1 MGRKLAMEVVPLK
14 SRPTPTT
21 AMARRTNK
29 TIATDTMTAQASLN
43 NKRTTNLMVSV
54 GEEGRT
60 LRRTSAAIETHR
72 DLRTEVTAS
81 TLMGLLILIKTS
93 RHGKSGRKRIESSGE
108 SKSKNSTDNR
118 RRISRRWLG
127 ELRRDFTDRVWR

>member
-1 MGRKLAMEVVPLK
+1 MGRKLAMEAVPLK

-29 TIATDTMTAQASLN
+29 TIATDTMTAQASLS
-43 NKRTTNLMVSV
+43 NKRMTNLMVSV

-81 TLMGLLILIKTS
+81 TLMDLLILIKTS
-93 RHGKSGRKRIESSGE
+93 RPGKSGKKRIEISGE
-108 SKSKNSTDNR
+108 SRSRNSTDSKR
-118 RRISRRWLG
+118 HISRRWLG
-127 ELRRDFTDRVWR
+127 ELRKDFTDRVWR